1 MLTDDE
7 LARIHTLL
15 DDGATPIPIQQFL
28 RYLLNCVDDLSHT
41 QQRVQYLLTLAE
53 RIMDTPAGKLEAVA
67 YMPGACPKV
76 PKIIDGVP
84 ELTLVPAEQLGPA
97 YEMAVAAGMQL
108 LTPMEAGCML
118 QGMNV
123 GLSKDGDKLEGA
135 ILLITIGQR
144 IREQQI
150 QT

>member
-7 LARIHTLL
+7 LAHIHTLL

-28 RYLLNCVDDLSHT
+28 RYLLKCIDDLSHT

-53 RIMDTPAGKLEAVA
+53 RMMDTPAGKLEALA
-67 YMPGACPKV
+67 YMPGTCPKV
-76 PKIIDGVP
+76 PQFTAVP
-84 ELTLVPAEQLGPA
+84 EVGAIAPADQKVV
-97 YEMAVAAGMQL
+97 YEAALEGGFQL
-108 LTPMEAGCML
+108 LTPMEAQCLL
-118 QGMNV
+118 QGISTGM
-123 GLSKDGDKLEGA
+123 SKDGEILKGV

-150 QT
+150 P

>member
-7 LARIHTLL
+7 LARIHTVL
-15 DDGATPIPIQQFL
+15 DDEATPIPIQQFL
-28 RYLLNCVDDLSHT
+28 QYLLKCVDDLSHT

-53 RIMDTPAGKLEAVA
+53 RVVDTPAGKLEALA
-67 YMPGACPKV
+67 YMPGACPRV
-76 PKIIDGVP
+76 PQFTAVP
-84 ELTLVPAEQLGPA
+84 EVGSIAPADQKVVYEATL
-97 YEMAVAAGMQL
+97 AGGFQL
-108 LTPMEAGCML
+108 LTPMEAQCLL
-118 QGMNV
+118 QGIST
-123 GLSKDGDKLEGA
+123 GISKDGGVLEGV